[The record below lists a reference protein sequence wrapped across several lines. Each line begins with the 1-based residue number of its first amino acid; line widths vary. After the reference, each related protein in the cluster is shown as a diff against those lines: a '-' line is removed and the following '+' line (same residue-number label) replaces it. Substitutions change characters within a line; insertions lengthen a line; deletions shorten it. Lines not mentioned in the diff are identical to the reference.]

1 MPRWAIPLPMH
12 CLFELV
18 MESALILHPLHRVNG
33 WRNQAERLRILL
45 SLTANSA
52 IRVGVDTLRL
62 TTECYLAKIRS
73 LKKRK

>member
-12 CLFELV
+12 CLFELA
-18 MESALILHPLHRVNG
+18 MESALILHPLHPVND
-33 WRNQAERLRILL
+33 WRNQAERPRILR

-62 TTECYLAKIRS
+62 TTEC
-73 LKKRK
+73 